1 MGTNP
6 EDFFWVA
13 WKGKVWLFFKAG
25 RWDFKNYSRNYFFG
39 GVGWGVFGKSGW
51 EWFFFLVFFSFV
63 IW

>member
-13 WKGKVWLFFKAG
+13 WKGKVWLLFKAG

-39 GVGWGVFGKSGW
+39 GVGWGG
-51 EWFFFLVFFSFV
+51 FFFGLFFCG